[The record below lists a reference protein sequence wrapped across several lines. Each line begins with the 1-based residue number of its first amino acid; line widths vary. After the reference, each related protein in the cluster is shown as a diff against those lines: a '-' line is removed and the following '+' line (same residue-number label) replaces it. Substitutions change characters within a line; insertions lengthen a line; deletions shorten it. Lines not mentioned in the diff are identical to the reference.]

1 MLFIVGPYRSMCAL
15 TADMACW
22 LSSSIPSLFPTV
34 SDMSFHQVCNGQ
46 GRELSDTPL
55 THLVPMTAGA
65 CRCAV
70 RLNTTVHHIG
80 DAIYGLH
87 SKWATWY
94 CHRHHGPQLQARLAS
109 VTALLHLRQLHA
121 SWHGIIIPLQS
132 LPWPPQA
139 RWCTEAAVQPSR
151 VGKLAVGLHSRR
163 PPQATLCCSLA
174 GVPPCIPALAQL
186 HRLTG
191 CTNGGFRFVSPSCDG
206 SHKEGVLCQLTLRLY
221 CWIERDIWRWRGMG
235 MPQQLKKFMT

>member
-1 MLFIVGPYRSMCAL
+1 
-15 TADMACW
+15 
-22 LSSSIPSLFPTV
+22 
-34 SDMSFHQVCNGQ
+34 
-46 GRELSDTPL
+46 
-55 THLVPMTAGA
+55 MTAGA

-109 VTALLHLRQLHA
+109 VTALLHLHQLHA

>member
-55 THLVPMTAGA
+55 TRLVPMTAGA

-70 RLNTTVHHIG
+70 RLNMTVHHIG

-94 CHRHHGPQLQARLAS
+94 CQRHHGPQLQARLAS

-121 SWHGIIIPLQS
+121 SWHGIIIPLQR

-139 RWCTEAAVQPSR
+139 WRCTSPRLPCSQAGLANSWLVCTLEGHHKPHSAAHWQVCRHASPHWHSCTDWQAAPMADS
-151 VGKLAVGLHSRR
+151 GLCPLPVTAPTRS
-163 PPQATLCCSLA
+163 
-174 GVPPCIPALAQL
+174 
-186 HRLTG
+186 
-191 CTNGGFRFVSPSCDG
+191 
-206 SHKEGVLCQLTLRLY
+206 
-221 CWIERDIWRWRGMG
+221 
-235 MPQQLKKFMT
+235 

>member
-1 MLFIVGPYRSMCAL
+1 MSFIVGPYRSMCAL
-15 TADMACW
+15 TTDMACW
-22 LSSSIPSLFPTV
+22 LSSSIPSRFPTV
-34 SDMSFHQVCNGQ
+34 SDMAFHQVCNVQ

-55 THLVPMTAGA
+55 TCLVPVTEGA

-87 SKWATWY
+87 SKWAAWY

-121 SWHGIIIPLQS
+121 SWHVIIILLQS

-139 RWCTEAAVQPSR
+139 RRCTEAAVQPSR
-151 VGKLAVGLHSRR
+151 VGKLVVALHSQR
-163 PPQATLCCSLA
+163 PPQATLATAHWQVCRHAS
-174 GVPPCIPALAQL
+174 P
-186 HRLTG
+186 HWHS
-191 CTNGGFRFVSPSCDG
+191 CTDWQAAPMADSG
-206 SHKEGVLCQLTLRLY
+206 LCPHPVTAPTRS
-221 CWIERDIWRWRGMG
+221 
-235 MPQQLKKFMT
+235 

>member
-1 MLFIVGPYRSMCAL
+1 MSKMNSRPSYPSTYAGCHLGPSTSKVHFLADKIFMLFIVGPYRSMCAL

-34 SDMSFHQVCNGQ
+34 SDMAFHQVCNGQ

-55 THLVPMTAGA
+55 TCLVPVTAGA

-70 RLNTTVHHIG
+70 RLNMTVHHIG

-87 SKWATWY
+87 SKWAAWY

-139 RWCTEAAVQPSR
+139 TLATAHWQVCRHASPHWHSCTDWQAAPMADS
-151 VGKLAVGLHSRR
+151 GLCPLPVTAPTRS
-163 PPQATLCCSLA
+163 
-174 GVPPCIPALAQL
+174 
-186 HRLTG
+186 
-191 CTNGGFRFVSPSCDG
+191 
-206 SHKEGVLCQLTLRLY
+206 
-221 CWIERDIWRWRGMG
+221 
-235 MPQQLKKFMT
+235 